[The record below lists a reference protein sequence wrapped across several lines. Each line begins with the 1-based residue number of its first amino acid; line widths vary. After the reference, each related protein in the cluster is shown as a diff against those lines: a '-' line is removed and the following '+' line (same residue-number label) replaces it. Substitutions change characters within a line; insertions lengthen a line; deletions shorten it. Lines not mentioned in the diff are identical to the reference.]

1 MNNEGE
7 NAGTRGCERCGGL
20 NGRSLVSTVQG
31 GVYLCVGCRELYF
44 GRQLKLTR
52 DFMRHEHRAD
62 EAPGVSIVLEAVMP
76 DGTERPFTITIPRSV
91 RLVGGIQ
98 EMKDALRALSE
109 APSGEFLRYAQAIH
123 FRYEDWS
130 VPGDPCAKGILTFE
144 LPRRDR

>member
-7 NAGTRGCERCGGL
+7 NAGTRICERCGGL
-20 NGRSLVSTVQG
+20 NGCSLVSTVQG
-31 GVYLCVGCRELYF
+31 AVHLCATCRALYLD
-44 GRQLKLTR
+44 RQLKATR
-52 DFMRHEHRAD
+52 DFMHHEHYPN
-62 EAPGVSIVLEAVMP
+62 APGVSIVLEAVMP

-109 APSGEFLRYAQAIH
+109 APSGEFLRDAQAIN